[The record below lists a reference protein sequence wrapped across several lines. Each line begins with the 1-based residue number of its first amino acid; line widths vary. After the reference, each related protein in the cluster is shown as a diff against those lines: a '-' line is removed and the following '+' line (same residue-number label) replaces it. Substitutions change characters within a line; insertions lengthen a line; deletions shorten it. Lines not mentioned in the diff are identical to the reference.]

1 MIPKDIVDKILSV
14 AKVEEVVGDFVS
26 LRRSGANYWACCPF
40 HNEKTPSFSVNPAK
54 GIYYCFG
61 CHEGGSAVGF
71 VMKLES
77 MTYPEA
83 LKYLARKYNIE
94 IVEKEETDE
103 EREKRQR
110 REALLNVMDYA
121 AKFFQDNLQTPE
133 GHSTG
138 YAYFRSRKLEDETI
152 RKFGLGWAP
161 RSGHDLLDDAL
172 AKKHKEEYLKA
183 VDLCREKNGRTHDT
197 FVERAM
203 FPIHD
208 ISGRIVAFGGRTLLS
223 SEELKARKIGM
234 KYLNSAETEIYHKSD
249 VLYGLY
255 FAKSS
260 IAKENKCY
268 VVEGYLDVL
277 SMHQLGITN
286 VVAASGTAFGST
298 QIRLIKRFTD
308 NITLMFDG
316 DAAGIKAA
324 KRAISLCLPEKF
336 NVRVVL
342 FPDGQDADDFA
353 KSHTLGEA
361 EEFLRTHEQDFV
373 SYTSDML
380 LAEAGGDPIREAEV
394 IMQVADCVALVPD
407 TIKRAIYVKQVAKRF
422 GIDEQVIFARVAETI
437 RKIKEKEE
445 KYPNVGGGEPGS
457 GPKRPDDVDGT
468 PVGTPEDG
476 QDGLGPEG
484 PQPPVPEPE
493 PKTPNGL
500 ESPVTAPSERELL
513 SFILQYGFEFL
524 EFEKD
529 SEYYTEEK
537 SRVFEYIDDNIAGQ
551 PFLNSLYRSTY
562 DAYVKLYYDEKKVYS
577 QDAILSILMNG
588 EDRNV
593 ADVVADLCLE
603 KYELTVK
610 GLKDSMTVTSSYL
623 AKEVPKA
630 IYVYDLKLLE
640 VQKLDLLQRMREC
653 QHDGAAEDP
662 EETKQFVIEMEG
674 ILKNE
679 KRVKKSIAGLNG
691 IVRK

>member
-14 AKVEEVVGDFVS
+14 VKVEEVVGDFVS
-26 LRRSGANYWACCPF
+26 LRRTGANYWACCPF
-40 HNEKTPSFSVNPAK
+40 HNEKTPSFSVNPARGK
-54 GIYYCFG
+54 YYCFG

-71 VMKLES
+71 VMKHES

-138 YAYFRSRKLEDETI
+138 YAYFKSRKLEDETI

-183 VDLCREKNGRTHDT
+183 VDLCREKNGRIHDT
-197 FVERAM
+197 FWERAM

-286 VVAASGTAFGST
+286 VVAASGTAFGPT

-353 KSHTLGEA
+353 KSHTLEEA

-373 SYTSDML
+373 SYASDML

-394 IMQVADCVALVPD
+394 IMQVADYVALVPD
-407 TIKRAIYVKQVAKRF
+407 TIKRAVYVKQVAKRF
-422 GIDEQVIFARVAETI
+422 GIDEQVIFDRVAETI
-437 RKIKEKEE
+437 IKNQKNNHPFNGGGGPGPGPGE
-445 KYPNVGGGEPGS
+445 PGGGGGET
-457 GPKRPDDVDGT
+457 DGT
-468 PVGTPEDG
+468 PDDG
-476 QDGLGPEG
+476 PDGPGPEEPEHPG
-484 PQPPVPEPE
+484 PVSPEPH
-493 PKTPNGL
+493 KGL

-529 SEYYTEEK
+529 SKFYTEEK
-537 SRVFEYIDDNIAGQ
+537 DRVFEYIDKAVVGQ

-562 DAYVKLYYDEKKVYS
+562 DAYVKLYYDEKNTYS
-577 QDAILSILMNG
+577 QEDILRILMNG
-588 EDRNV
+588 EDRDV
-593 ADVVADLCLE
+593 ADVVADLCDE
-603 KYELTVK
+603 KYEITVK
-610 GLKDSMTVTSSYL
+610 GLKDSMTVISSYL
-623 AKEVPKA
+623 AKEVPKS
-630 IYVYDLKLLE
+630 ILVYNKKLLE
-640 VQKLDLLQRMREC
+640 VQRKDVLQKMMEC
-653 QHDGAAEDP
+653 QHEGAEDL
-662 EETKQFVIEMEG
+662 ENTKQFLEELERIN
-674 ILKNE
+674 KKE
-679 KRVKKSIAGLNG
+679 KEVDEYIAGLNG